1 MGKTLYSLLLSEE
14 VVREVD
20 AAAHRSG
27 LSRSAMVDRVLA
39 EYVQLTTP
47 ERRIEDIFRRL
58 ESLLAGDRE
67 LVAVLP
73 PNAASICVKSSL
85 QYRYR
90 PTVRYSLELYRAY
103 GRKLGIL
110 NISFRSRSTGLLSA
124 MTEFFSLWQALESE
138 LFSERGLAAPR
149 CDMDDGRFRREISL
163 AAGGN
168 YAAEEI
174 AQAIGRYVRLF
185 DTAMKQYLG
194 RALPP
199 EGVRALYL
207 QWLAQGNICL

>member
-27 LSRSAMVDRVLA
+27 LSRSALVDRVLA

-67 LVAVLP
+67 LVATLP
-73 PNAASICVKSSL
+73 PNAASLSVKSCL

-90 PTVRYSLELYRAY
+90 PTVRYSLELYRTY
-103 GRKLGIL
+103 GRRLGVL
-110 NISFRSRSTGLLSA
+110 NVTFRSQSVALLSV
-124 MTEFFSLWQALESE
+124 MTEFFSLWQAVETE
-138 LFSERGLAAPR
+138 LFAERGLAAPN
-149 CDMDDGRFRREISL
+149 CDGSDGRFRREISL
-163 AAGGN
+163 PTGGE

-185 DTAMKQYLG
+185 DMTMKRYLA
-194 RALPP
+194 RTLPP